1 MRYVLR
7 SERRLAT
14 ALDLD
19 GELNTTQRAAVQA
32 GGGPILIIAG
42 AGSGKTRTLTYRAAR
57 LIAEG
62 LDPRQLLLCTFTN
75 RAAREMVQRV
85 QELLGVDLRP
95 PWTGTFHH
103 VANVALR
110 RYGRVLGL
118 DESYTI
124 LDSED
129 AKELMASCLAELGD
143 KLKQRRYPQPRVL
156 LHIWS
161 TSINRCLPI
170 VEVLRIEAPRFCE
183 LANEIEQLGE
193 RFTARKLQLNLVD
206 YDDLLVFFRQLLVEH
221 DEPAEALKA
230 TFRHV
235 LVDEYQD
242 TNKLQGEIVDLCAET
257 HGNLTVVGDDAQ
269 SIYAFRGAHYANII
283 DFPRRYPSAQ
293 VFKLERNY
301 RSVPEVLALANRSI
315 RNNVEQFPKQLEA
328 TRPPGMTP
336 ALLPLADSA
345 MQAEFVCQRVLELH
359 NEEDVPL
366 GQMAV
371 LYRAHSQSVELQVQ
385 LTQRQIPYTVRS
397 GLRFFEQAHIKD
409 VVAYLRVLHNSGDV
423 LAWQRVLKTWSGVGR
438 KSAERVLASAL
449 DEAGGERSRPWR
461 AGELLRKDDLTRAL
475 PSSARPAVGRL
486 AALLGSMER
495 EAELPQLIRQVIDG
509 HYRAYARAA
518 FRNADTRVE
527 DLLQLADFAKRYE
540 SLERFLSELALVAG
554 LAAEGIGDGEMPDDK
569 LTLSTV
575 HQAKGLEW
583 RAVFV
588 LGLAEGRFPQA
599 IAVKTRREL
608 EEERRLFYV
617 AVTRAKDQL
626 YLCHP
631 RFEEPDRGPRRLLRL
646 SRFVE
651 ELSHDGGPPAFERW
665 EIVPE

>member
-1 MRYVLR
+1 MTRYVLR
-7 SERRLAT
+7 SERPRAT

-19 GELNTTQRAAVQA
+19 AELNPVQRAAVLA
-32 GGGPILIIAG
+32 AGGPILIIAG

-62 LDPRQLLLCTFTN
+62 LDPRELLLCTFTN

-85 QELLGVDLRP
+85 QEILGVELRP
-95 PWTGTFHH
+95 PWAGTFHH

-124 LDSED
+124 LDAED
-129 AKELMASCLAELGD
+129 AKELMASCLADLGD
-143 KLKQRRYPQPRVL
+143 KLKQQRYPQPRVL

-170 VEVLRIEAPRFCE
+170 VEVLRIEAPRFYE
-183 LANEIEQLGE
+183 LADEIEQIGK

-206 YDDLLVFFRQLLVEH
+206 YDDLLTFFHQLLVEH
-221 DEPAEALKA
+221 DEPAEQLKA

-242 TNKLQGEIVDLCAET
+242 TNKLQGDIVDLCAET

-269 SIYAFRGAHYANII
+269 SIYSFRGAHYANII
-283 DFPRRYPSAQ
+283 DFPERYPSAQ

-301 RSVPEVLALANRSI
+301 RSVPEVLTLANRSI
-315 RNNVEQFPKQLEA
+315 RNNVKQFPKQLEA
-328 TRPPGMTP
+328 TRPPGMVP

-345 MQAEFVCQRVLELH
+345 MQAEFIAQRVLELH
-359 NEEDVPL
+359 HEEELPL

-371 LYRAHSQSVELQVQ
+371 LYRAHSHSVELQVQ
-385 LTQRQIPYTVRS
+385 LTQRKIPYTVRS

-409 VVAYLRVLHNSGDV
+409 VVAYLRVLHNSGDA

-438 KSAERVLASAL
+438 KSAEQVLANAL
-449 DEAGGERSRPWR
+449 TEGRPR
-461 AGELLRKDDLTRAL
+461 RPGELLRSGDLERAL

-486 AALLGSMER
+486 AELMGSLER
-495 EAELPQLIRQVIDG
+495 EAELPQLIRQVLDG
-509 HYRAYARAA
+509 HYRAYAQAA
-518 FRNADTRVE
+518 YKNADTRVE
-527 DLLQLADFAKRYE
+527 DLLQLADYAQRYD
-540 SLERFLSELALVAG
+540 SLERFLSELALVSG

-569 LTLSTV
+569 LTLSTI

-599 IAVKTRREL
+599 MAVKTRREL

-651 ELSHDGGPPAFERW
+651 ELTHDGPAPFERW
-665 EIVPE
+665 EIVAE